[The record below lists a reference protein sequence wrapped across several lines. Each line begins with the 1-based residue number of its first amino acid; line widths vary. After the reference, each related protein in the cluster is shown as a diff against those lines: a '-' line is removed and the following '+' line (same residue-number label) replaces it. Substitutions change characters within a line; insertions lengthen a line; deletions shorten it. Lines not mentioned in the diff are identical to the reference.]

1 MPPALPPDRLRRARL
16 CIAIVIV
23 GLLVSGVTAFPL
35 LHEVRWGC
43 HLLGIPDGPPP
54 SPAGLRGWLARV
66 HDGLE
71 RTAATSPFLAYGT
84 DWLAFAH
91 LVLAVFFVGPY
102 RDPSRN
108 VWVIDAGLI
117 ACGGV
122 LLLAWIAGP
131 ARGVPVGWRCV
142 DSAFGVLAAVPL
154 FIARGQV
161 GGASTTADATGSRF
175 CPSRPDAT
183 LRP

>member
-1 MPPALPPDRLRRARL
+1 MSPALSPDRLRRARL
-16 CIAIVIV
+16 CIAVVIV
-23 GLLVSGVTAFPL
+23 GLLVSGGTAFPL

-43 HLLGIPDGPPP
+43 RLLRIPDGP
-54 SPAGLRGWLARV
+54 SADPAGLRAWLARV

-71 RTAATSPFLAYGT
+71 HTAATYPFLAYGT

-91 LVLAVFFVGPY
+91 LVLAVLFVGPY
-102 RDPSRN
+102 LDPVRN
-108 VWVIDAGLI
+108 VWVIDTGLI

-131 ARGVPVGWRCV
+131 ARGIPVGWRCV

-154 FIARGQV
+154 WIARRQTLGP
-161 GGASTTADATGSRF
+161 AAAATVVR
-175 CPSRPDAT
+175 
-183 LRP
+183 